1 MKLLWNIFSAWL
13 MKPLYQIGIVVLVV
27 IIIVLFI
34 QLQKAKKQGVAK

>member
-13 MKPLYQIGIVVLVV
+13 MKPIYQIGIVLLVV

-34 QLQKAKKQGVAK
+34 QLQRAKKASAA